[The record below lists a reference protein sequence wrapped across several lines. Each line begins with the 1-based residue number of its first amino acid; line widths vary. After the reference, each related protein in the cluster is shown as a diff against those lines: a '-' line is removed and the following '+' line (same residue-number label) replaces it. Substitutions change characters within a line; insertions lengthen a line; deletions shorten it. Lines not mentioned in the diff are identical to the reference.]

1 MKIIISEQVLVH
13 KFYYLLEK
21 KEEKDLV
28 LSSSKIKKKKKID
41 DHSKAKEHYKL
52 FLKNKLKKFP
62 KHPKLWKNSKQRWH
76 KIYVKA
82 YKTIKHN
89 YARTRKKFDMES
101 VTIDHPKIAFKLS
114 KPTTIAQKLNKIKIY
129 IKSITT
135 DRTLQLD
142 IFKRHIIPKKCS
154 QFYKIKILN
163 SK

>member
-62 KHPKLWKNSKQRWH
+62 KHPKL
-76 KIYVKA
+76 
-82 YKTIKHN
+82 
-89 YARTRKKFDMES
+89 
-101 VTIDHPKIAFKLS
+101 
-114 KPTTIAQKLNKIKIY
+114 
-129 IKSITT
+129 
-135 DRTLQLD
+135 
-142 IFKRHIIPKKCS
+142 
-154 QFYKIKILN
+154 
-163 SK
+163 